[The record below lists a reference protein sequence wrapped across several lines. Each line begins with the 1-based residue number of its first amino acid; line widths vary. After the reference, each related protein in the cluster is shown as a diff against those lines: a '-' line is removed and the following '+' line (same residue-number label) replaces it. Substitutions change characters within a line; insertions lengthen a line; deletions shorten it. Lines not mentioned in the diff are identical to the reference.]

1 MRTFMIESLAGPLEM
16 IEIETSEGHFTQM
29 LKSVYEEKRGPIE
42 NE

>member
-1 MRTFMIESLAGPLEM
+1 MRTFMIESLAGQLEM